1 MYFCEYIYGFFGQK
15 MIPSYYK
22 ISCKK
27 EENYMRTIKN
37 DYILPSKNNSPILHI
52 NTCGLQSFDD
62 SLTVIRENGSKDFHL
77 LYIKSG
83 YCTVHFKSEIRKLRA
98 GEFVFYFPN
107 TKQKY
112 IFPSS
117 RSESYFLHFGGSSV
131 EKILTA
137 LDLKEG
143 FHKCNQFFH
152 LYEKFDSLI
161 VSSNKSLPRFSVHS
175 ISLLL
180 DILYLVSEK
189 KSDYDISNINNLI
202 NYITANHDKLIDFES
217 IAKECGQ
224 SLHKMIISFKNQ
236 TGMTPKQFQE
246 KTRIKIA
253 KDYLVSSNI
262 NISKI
267 SKLVGYEDQLY
278 FSRVFKR
285 HTGLSPKNYR
295 TNHSS

>member
-1 MYFCEYIYGFFGQK
+1 
-15 MIPSYYK
+15 
-22 ISCKK
+22 
-27 EENYMRTIKN
+27 MRTAKN
-37 DYILPSKNNSPILHI
+37 DYFLPSETDSPILHI
-52 NTCGLQSFDD
+52 NTCGLQSFND
-62 SLTVIRENGSKDFHL
+62 SLTVIRENGSKDYHL
-77 LYIKSG
+77 LYVKSG
-83 YCTVHFKSEIRKLRA
+83 YCTVYFNSEIKKLSA

-112 IFPSS
+112 IFPSTH
-117 RSESYFLHFGGSSV
+117 SESYFIHFDGSSA
-131 EKILTA
+131 EEIINA

-143 FHKCNQFFH
+143 FHKNDQFFH
-152 LYEKFDSLI
+152 LYEKFDNLI
-161 VSSNKSLPRFSVHS
+161 ISSNKSLPRFSVYS

-189 KSDYDISNINNLI
+189 KKEYDISNINNLI
-202 NYITANHDKLIDFES
+202 NYITANHNKLIDFES
-217 IAKECGQ
+217 IAKDSGQ
-224 SLHKMIISFKNQ
+224 SLHKMIISFKKQ

-285 HTGLSPKNYR
+285 HTGLSPKTYR
-295 TNHSS
+295 ANHSS